1 MIHSFLSAAWLSRF
15 AVLALLFPLSA
26 LALPE
31 VPAVMLVSGRISAG
45 VGVNTTTPRADDQV
59 LAFSAVDGHLVGSG
73 PVSAAGDYM
82 SILART
88 ASFNGTPVVLELQ
101 QGRRRF
107 QLLRDGA
114 PVWLRFQGRTL
125 PERSPPLILQVGV
138 MTAELLADSSAQAQR
153 LSKRPDIPCTPEMD
167 VNGDGHCDDLD
178 WSVLKLFGG
187 GVTRSVGH
195 P

>member
-1 MIHSFLSAAWLSRF
+1 MNLFFVL
-15 AVLALLFPLSA
+15 LALFFPLSA
-26 LALPE
+26 LALPD
-31 VPAVMLVSGRISAG
+31 VPVIMLLTGHIAAG
-45 VGVNTTTPRADDQV
+45 TGMNTTAPRAEDQV
-59 LAFSAVDGHLVGSG
+59 LAFSAVDGQLVGSG
-73 PVSAAGDYM
+73 PVSAAGEFM

-114 PVWLRFQGRTL
+114 PVWLRFHGRTL
-125 PERSPPLILQVGV
+125 PERSPPLLLQAGI
-138 MTAELLADSSAQAQR
+138 MTAELLSDATAQAQR

-167 VNGDGHCDDLD
+167 VNGDGKCDDLD
-178 WSVLKLFGG
+178 WAVLKLFGG
-187 GVTRSVGH
+187 GVTRSVAH